1 MRRFYAF
8 CDTYSISSPFP
19 VSECTLCYFT
29 TFLANDM
36 LSAQTIKTYLSAV
49 RNTQISLGFPDPRAQ
64 AAMPRLERIQ
74 AGIRRVLATRGKQ
87 KRSRLPITP
96 AVLEGLKKF
105 WAGSSDDDRQ
115 LYWATAALCYFGF
128 FRLGELLTPSESRAQ
143 LNWGDI
149 TFNHAFQPTMVK
161 VHLSFAKC
169 DQFGR
174 GADIYIGPSGNVI
187 CPVAATVAFTAVR
200 GTSAGPFFRSK
211 SGRPLQKSHF
221 IAEVR
226 RALAALSLSS
236 GDYAGHS
243 FRIGA
248 ATAAAAAGIQ
258 DSTIQTLGRWSS
270 AAFLTYVRTPRQDLA
285 TVSVAIAHIA

>member
-1 MRRFYAF
+1 MVLYKQGTRSGGPY
-8 CDTYSISSPFP
+8 
-19 VSECTLCYFT
+19 
-29 TFLANDM
+29 
-36 LSAQTIKTYLSAV
+36 
-49 RNTQISLGFPDPRAQ
+49 SLGSWVRGGPYS
-64 AAMPRLERIQ
+64 L
-74 AGIRRVLATRGKQ
+74 GIR
-87 KRSRLPITP
+87 S
-96 AVLEGLKKF
+96 
-105 WAGSSDDDRQ
+105 AGPKIGPNRIPYDTGSFIGPQ
-115 LYWATAALCYFGF
+115 LHALCYFGV
-128 FRLGELLTPSESRAQ
+128 FRLGELLTPSDSRAQ

-149 TFNHAFQPTMVK
+149 TFNHAVQPTMIK

-174 GADIYIGPSGNVI
+174 GADIYIGLSGNVI
-187 CPVAATVAFTAVR
+187 CPVAATLAFTAVR
-200 GTSAGPFFRSK
+200 GTSAGPFFRTK
-211 SGRPLQKSHF
+211 GGRKSHF

-285 TVSVAIAHIA
+285 TVSAVIARIA